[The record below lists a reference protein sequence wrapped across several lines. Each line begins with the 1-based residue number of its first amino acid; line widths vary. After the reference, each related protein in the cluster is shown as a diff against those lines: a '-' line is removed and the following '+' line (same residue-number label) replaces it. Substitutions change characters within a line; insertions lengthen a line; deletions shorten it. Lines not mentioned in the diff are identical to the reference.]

1 MRKCAVVLGLIA
13 IFASA
18 QLECKF
24 DYQQIGRFAKPALVA
39 IGTLDGAIILGIK
52 AYKNYL
58 QADRSKFES
67 YTLRLGFASLVCVC
81 VSLGYGKQ
89 VLDELEKTSGGKS
102 LSKQLKKFFSR

>member
-1 MRKCAVVLGLIA
+1 MRKIAVVWGLIA

-24 DYQQIGRFAKPALVA
+24 DYQQVGRFVKPALVA

-58 QADRSKFES
+58 QADRSKFEF
-67 YTLRLGFASLVCVC
+67 YTLRLGFASLVCIC
-81 VSLGYGKQ
+81 VSAGYGKQ
-89 VLDELEKTSGGKS
+89 VFNELEKISGGKS
-102 LSKQLKKFFSR
+102 LLKWLKN